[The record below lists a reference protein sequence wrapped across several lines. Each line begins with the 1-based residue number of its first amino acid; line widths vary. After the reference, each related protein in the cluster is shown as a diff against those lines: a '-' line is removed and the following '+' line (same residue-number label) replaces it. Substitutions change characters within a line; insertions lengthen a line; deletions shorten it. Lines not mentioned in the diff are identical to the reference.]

1 MTHQSDAPG
10 TAERPASPRRLPA
23 ITRGRILDLV
33 VFAVNLL
40 FLRLMTRR
48 FTDIVRQA
56 SDGDRLAR
64 LALGAY
70 FGALF
75 VLPAAG
81 AILSRWQFNLRRQSR
96 MGGRRDP
103 MSGGLS
109 GCLFHPAWYLSVT
122 ICIYVCAGV
131 LLGDDIFGPDFNS
144 NAPVFVSFIFGGLL
158 LCVLQT
164 ILVYRY
170 FSPPRKPPR
179 LTFLREPISATLGD
193 ACIFLNMILFQVLW
207 GIVAQ
212 IPFSRVRSASEL
224 AGRIFFLGF
233 VALLLYFPPRIF
245 YLAEDIDR
253 PSTWW
258 TILLANSPTIV
269 RALIGF

>member
-1 MTHQSDAPG
+1 MAHPNQSETSGNRAP
-10 TAERPASPRRLPA
+10 TASGFRLPA
-23 ITRGRILDLV
+23 ITRGRVLDLV

-56 SDGDRLAR
+56 SDGDRLSR

-96 MGGRRDP
+96 QAGSRHDP
-103 MSGGLS
+103 LSGGLS

-131 LLGDDIFGPDFNS
+131 LLGDDIFGPDFNN
-144 NAPVFVSFIFGGLL
+144 NAPVFVSFIFGGLV

-170 FSPPRKPPR
+170 FS
-179 LTFLREPISATLGD
+179 
-193 ACIFLNMILFQVLW
+193 
-207 GIVAQ
+207 
-212 IPFSRVRSASEL
+212 
-224 AGRIFFLGF
+224 
-233 VALLLYFPPRIF
+233 
-245 YLAEDIDR
+245 
-253 PSTWW
+253 
-258 TILLANSPTIV
+258 
-269 RALIGF
+269 